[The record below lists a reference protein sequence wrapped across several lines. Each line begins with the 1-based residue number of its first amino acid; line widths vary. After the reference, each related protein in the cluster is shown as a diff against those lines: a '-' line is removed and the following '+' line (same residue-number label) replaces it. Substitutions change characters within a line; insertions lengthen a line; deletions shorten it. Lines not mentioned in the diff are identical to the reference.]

1 MKLKVIHTADIHFDT
16 AFSGLSDAKKASVRR
31 QDLRNTFSKICA
43 LAKNADMLI
52 ISGDLFDAKSVSQT
66 TLDFLKNEF
75 SNLGDTRVFISAGN
89 HDYLGTNSVYKTFN
103 FGPNVYIFGTEPEV
117 VETEYADIYG
127 VSFKTAN
134 DNRNLLPEF
143 EIKNPDKINL
153 LVMHANLGGEN
164 YNPVKPAD
172 IENSGMDY
180 VALGHIHARS
190 ELKKRGS
197 TFFAYP
203 GCPEGRGFD
212 ETDEKG
218 VLALEIDK
226 IGVDAKFIPTQERK
240 YLIFEIDVSRKAS
253 HEEIID
259 EIKNKS
265 QDNKNIYRFILTG
278 EYEFPIDCRIIEDAL
293 DAFECTVVDKTSPKE
308 DLSRLSGE
316 FSLKGLFTRFAI
328 EDKDDLDDEE
338 FKTALKTG
346 FSFIEKEERN
356 ENR

>member
-1 MKLKVIHTADIHFDT
+1 MKLKIIHTADIHFDT

-52 ISGDLFDAKSVSQT
+52 ISGDLFDAKAVSKT

-75 SNLGDTRVFISAGN
+75 SKLEDTRVFISAGN
-89 HDYLGTNSVYKTFN
+89 HDYLGANSVYKTFN
-103 FGPNVYIFGTEPEV
+103 FGPNVHIFGTEPEV
-117 VETEYADIYG
+117 VETEHVDIYG

-143 EIKNPDKINL
+143 KIKSLDKINI
-153 LVMHANLGGEN
+153 LVMHANLGGED
-164 YNPVKPAD
+164 YNPVKPAE
-172 IENSGMDY
+172 IEESKMDY

-190 ELKKRGS
+190 ELKKRGR
-197 TFFAYP
+197 TYFAYP

-226 IGVDAKFIPTQERK
+226 TSVDAQFIPTQERK
-240 YLIFEIDVSRKAS
+240 YLIYEVDVSGKTS

-259 EIKNKS
+259 EIKNIS

-278 EYEFPIDCRIIEDAL
+278 EYEFPIDCQIIEDAV
-293 DAFECTVVDKTSPKE
+293 DAFECILIDKTSPKE
-308 DLSRLSGE
+308 DLSQLSGE
-316 FSLKGLFTRFAI
+316 FSLKGLFTRFAL
-328 EDKDDLDDEE
+328 EEKEVLGDDE
-338 FKTALKTG
+338 FKTALKAG